1 MPLDFAPNVAPTRKQ
16 ITGLRNYHDGL
27 AAEDNA
33 AVECRLRGL
42 IVLEHRWRGPH
53 GEIDLICRDGD
64 EYVFVE
70 VKKAATHDAAAER
83 LTQRQINRII
93 NTAYDYLADKPNGM
107 MAFWR
112 VDAALVDRHGKVEI
126 LTNITI

>member
-1 MPLDFAPNVAPTRKQ
+1 MPLDFIPTRRQ
-16 ITGLRNYHDGL
+16 ATGLRNYHDGL

-33 AVECRLRGL
+33 ANECQLRGL
-42 IVLEHRWRGPH
+42 SVVERRWRSPY

-70 VKKAATHDAAAER
+70 VKKAATHDAAADR
-83 LTQRQINRII
+83 LTQKQINRII
-93 NTAYDYLADKPNGM
+93 NAAYDYLAEKPNGM
-107 MAFWR
+107 LVFWR
-112 VDAALVDRHGKVEI
+112 VDAALVDRQGRVEI

>member
-1 MPLDFAPNVAPTRKQ
+1 MPLDFSPTRRQ

-33 AVECRLRGL
+33 ATECQLRGL
-42 IVLEHRWRGPH
+42 VVLERRWRGPR

-70 VKKAATHDAAAER
+70 VKKGATHDIAAER
-83 LTQRQINRII
+83 LTQKQINRII
-93 NTAYDYLADKPNGM
+93 DTAYDYLANKPNGM

-112 VDAALVDRHGKVEI
+112 VDAALVDRMGRIEI